1 MIEETTNQNMDFP
14 NEEIKYQQIME
25 EMKQL
30 VPYLKQ
36 EMTFCPSDN
45 FIFTLIETV
54 DFYSLK
60 RFFKLKSN
68 SDSEHESVL
77 SKFKESLL
85 TNISL
90 LDSFIVIPSKDSLNF
105 DKVKNKGNVFKSP
118 LVYNIDGDEVNID
131 IENEEKILF
140 IYNNIPDLNLFLE
153 KNKNSEK
160 KIICLGVNPNFFE
173 QKKILKKNGFL
184 NKNNFQFFFINKDKD
199 KSKSSLE
206 LNFNNLPRV
215 ILIGANNIISEEKT
229 IKDINNLELE
239 KLVTN
244 LSEDKKISNEERRKK
259 DSNFILLENDNKRKV
274 IKAMNIYIDEIGLKN
289 VHFYVKSKI
298 SIDNK
303 GITKTRCYPVFYGDT
318 TKEGKELI
326 DTLIKS
332 LDGQELFH
340 DIQNKANSI

>member
-1 MIEETTNQNMDFP
+1 MLEETTNQNMDFP

-160 KIICLGVNPNFFE
+160 NIICLGVNPNFFE
-173 QKKILKKNGFL
+173 QKKILKKTGFL
-184 NKNNFQFFFINKDKD
+184 NKNNFQFFFFNNENQHT
-199 KSKSSLE
+199 E
-206 LNFNNLPRV
+206 LIMNNLPR
-215 ILIGANNIISEEKT
+215 LIKIESNNIISEDKSIKNNNFEIEKIIENKNEGANKT
-229 IKDINNLELE
+229 NNEY
-239 KLVTN
+239 
-244 LSEDKKISNEERRKK
+244 RKK
-259 DSNFILLENDNKRKV
+259 DSNFILLSNGHKRKI
-274 IKAMNIYIDEIGLKN
+274 IKGINIYLNEIGLKD

-298 SIDNK
+298 SIDKK
-303 GITKTRCYPVFYGDT
+303 GITKTRCYPIFYGDSN
-318 TKEGKELI
+318 KEGNDLI
-326 DTLIKS
+326 NVLIKS
-332 LDGQELFH
+332 LEGQDLFH
-340 DIQNKANSI
+340 NIQNNVNII

>member
-1 MIEETTNQNMDFP
+1 MLEEVISPNFDFP
-14 NEEIKYQQIME
+14 NEEVKYQQSME

-30 VPYLKQ
+30 VPFLKE
-36 EMTFCPSDN
+36 EMKSCPTDN
-45 FIFTLIETV
+45 FVFTLIETV

-60 RFFKLKSN
+60 RYFKLKSN
-68 SDSEHESVL
+68 SNILNDESL
-77 SKFKESLL
+77 SKFKEQFL
-85 TNISL
+85 TNISS
-90 LDSFIVIPSKDSLNF
+90 LDSFIVIPKKNSF
-105 DKVKNKGNVFKSP
+105 DINTVKNKGNEFKSP
-118 LVYNIDGDEVNID
+118 LVYNIEGDEVNINLKGE
-131 IENEEKILF
+131 ENILF
-140 IYNNIPDLNLFLE
+140 MYDNINDLNLFLE
-153 KNKNSEK
+153 KNKNTGK
-160 KIICLGVNPNFFE
+160 KIICLGVNPDFFE

-199 KSKSSLE
+199 KFKSSLE
-206 LNFNNLPRV
+206 LNFKNLPRI

-244 LSEDKKISNEERRKK
+244 LNEDKKINNEERRKK

-318 TKEGKELI
+318 SKEGKELI

-340 DIQNKANSI
+340 DIQNKVNSI